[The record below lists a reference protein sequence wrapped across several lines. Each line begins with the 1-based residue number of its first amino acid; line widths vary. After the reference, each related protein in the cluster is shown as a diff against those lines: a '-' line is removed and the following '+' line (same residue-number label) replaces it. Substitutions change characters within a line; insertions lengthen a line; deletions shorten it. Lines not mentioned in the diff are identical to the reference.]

1 MDKRESDLE
10 RLLRAARGDHGS
22 TPAMPYGFDT
32 RVVALAR
39 GTQPDR
45 GGSARELLRM
55 FKSIAAGGCAVAIVA
70 AVATYWQLQ
79 ENDALAEP
87 LSNAYAMV
95 DTALSA
101 ELNE

>member
-1 MDKRESDLE
+1 MDKRESDLQ
-10 RLLRAARGDHGS
+10 RLLRAARGEDDS

-39 GTQPDR
+39 ATQPDC

-55 FKSIAAGGCAVAIVA
+55 FRGIAAGGLVVAIVA

-101 ELNE
+101 ELDE